1 MTTTP
6 DVANVFARSVEQFQ
20 ARVRTVADDAW
31 DRPTPCTDWDVRGL
45 VNHVVGEQRWAVP
58 LLEGRTIEQ
67 VGDALDGDLLGSV
80 PQEEAATA
88 AKGAVAAVGE
98 PGALER
104 TVHLSFGDTPATEY
118 AWQLIADHVVH
129 AWDLA
134 VATGGDTALDGEL
147 VTATAQWYA
156 EREELYRGAGAVAD
170 RVELAAGASEQD
182 RLLAGFG
189 RDPRWRLG

>member
-67 VGDALDGDLLGSV
+67 VGDTLDGDLLGSV
-80 PQEEAATA
+80 PQEEATKA

-104 TVHLSFGDTPATEY
+104 TVHLSFGDTPAKEY

-134 VATGGDTALDGEL
+134 VATGGDTALDREL